1 MPGWL
6 LRCYIARLPA
16 LEAERDLAAL
26 QVAHAAVNR
35 PLPDNSYRRYT
46 AGLRK
51 RVYPSQARRAGG
63 LKALAAFGVSL
74 KFVGNKKEES

>member
-1 MPGWL
+1 MPAWL

-35 PLPDNSYRRYT
+35 PLPDNSYRKYT

-51 RVYPSQARRAGG
+51 RVDPQAPRRGGG

-74 KFVGNKKEES
+74 KFVGNKKKEG

>member
-1 MPGWL
+1 MPAWL
-6 LRCYIARLPA
+6 LRCYIGRLSA

-35 PLPDNSYRRYT
+35 PLPDKSYRQYT

-51 RVYPSQARRAGG
+51 RIDPQTPRRGGG
-63 LKALAAFGVSL
+63 LKALAGFGVPVTFL
-74 KFVGNKKEES
+74 GEKKES

>member
-35 PLPDNSYRRYT
+35 RRYT